1 MEVALRHFI
10 ARSLLALT
18 VLFSPPARAET
29 FKDAFPDLYP
39 LIVDEIRDRT
49 GQMDLLHGVITL
61 TEGQAQ
67 VDVPAGYYFLGP
79 DDARFVIEKLW
90 RNPPDATMLGLLF
103 PAAMTPFGEQDF
115 GVSFQFDPM
124 GYVSD
129 EDAEGYD
136 YDDLLKQ
143 MQDDTTAG
151 NAERQKQ
158 GYPEVTLL
166 GWAEPPRY
174 DKATRK
180 LIWAKRLAFSDTP
193 GETLNYNIRALG
205 RKGVLV
211 VNFIAAMPQMAEV
224 QAAAPEVMAMVSFT
238 TGNTYA
244 DFVPG
249 VDTVAAVGIG
259 GLIAGKV
266 LSTTGALAVALL
278 FLKKAWFLIFL
289 PLAWVWTKFK
299 SGRGRDKS
307 GPEA

>member
-1 MEVALRHFI
+1 MEIAVHRFI
-10 ARSLLALT
+10 ASAVLAL
-18 VLFSPPARAET
+18 LISLPLRAET
-29 FKDAFPDLYP
+29 FKDAFPEIYP
-39 LIVDEIRDRT
+39 LIMDEFRDRA
-49 GQMDLLHGVITL
+49 GQMNLLHGMVTL
-61 TEGQAQ
+61 NEGQAQ

-103 PAAMTPFGEQDF
+103 PAAMTPFGDKDW

-129 EDAEGYD
+129 DDAEGYD

-151 NAERQKQ
+151 NPERQKQ

-166 GWAEPPRY
+166 GWAEPPHY

-266 LSTTGALAVALL
+266 LSSTGILALALL
-278 FLKKAWFLIFL
+278 FLKKGAFLILL

-299 SGRGRDKS
+299 SDRGRDKS

>member
-1 MEVALRHFI
+1 MEIAVHRFI
-10 ARSLLALT
+10 ASAVLAL
-18 VLFSPPARAET
+18 LISLPLRAET
-29 FKDAFPDLYP
+29 FKDAFPEIYP
-39 LIVDEIRDRT
+39 QIMDEFRDRA
-49 GQMDLLHGVITL
+49 GQMNLLHGMVTL
-61 TEGQAQ
+61 NEGQAQ

-90 RNPPDATMLGLLF
+90 GNPEDTSLLGMLF
-103 PAAMTPFGEQDF
+103 PASMTPFDAQSW
-115 GVSFQFDPM
+115 GVTFQFDPM

-129 EDAEGYD
+129 EDAGAYD

-143 MQDDTTAG
+143 MQDDMAAG

-193 GETLNYNIRALG
+193 GETLNYNFRALG